1 MRRGRSERG
10 VLLPPQ
16 EMISKLEKTANA
28 GNFYEAQQMYKS
40 IAARYA
46 AAERYGECLDI
57 LQSGASVQL
66 KNGQVTC
73 GAELGLLLVE
83 NLTKGK
89 FPVNDENLDRIRKI
103 YKDFPRIPVPQNFGE
118 NDDVEK
124 LSETIGAAKA
134 RVESCSSFLKAALK
148 WSADNGGQK
157 GGSPELHLML
167 AEYTCSESPEL
178 DMAKVSLHLIR
189 GNSPERFASTLVNF
203 MDKCYPGEDDLA
215 IARAVLLYLSRGN
228 LRDANKLMDELRK
241 QLRQRQLDFPR
252 SDLMQFIVYLLQTL
266 ERDAVPLF
274 RMLRQ
279 KYKSSIDRESS
290 FDGFLDDIGEVFYG
304 IKRRGGGL
312 QGMFGDLFK
321 MMGSGAM
328 G

>member
-215 IARAVLLYLSRGN
+215 IARAVLFRAALSIGGQT
-228 LRDANKLMDELRK
+228 RK
-241 QLRQRQLDFPR
+241 FSSCNVYTPLVILPR
-252 SDLMQFIVYLLQTL
+252 SMPIPPGPLTQAGSSPKNIK
-266 ERDAVPLF
+266 ER
-274 RMLRQ
+274 RG
-279 KYKSSIDRESS
+279 S
-290 FDGFLDDIGEVFYG
+290 
-304 IKRRGGGL
+304 IKRE
-312 QGMFGDLFK
+312 
-321 MMGSGAM
+321 GAHVRTPSRHVRNSI
-328 G
+328 